1 MKTYKEFTQLD
12 EKVAA
17 TAAAGAAA
25 MYGLGK
31 LGDALGWAADKGIDL
46 AKSEL
51 GNFRGIMKRRADNK
65 HAGSEASS
73 GKSHKKVS

>member
-12 EKVAA
+12 EKAA
-17 TAAAGAAA
+17 GALAGAAA
-25 MYGLGK
+25 MDGLGK

-51 GNFRGIMKRRADNK
+51 DTFGKIVKRRSDNK